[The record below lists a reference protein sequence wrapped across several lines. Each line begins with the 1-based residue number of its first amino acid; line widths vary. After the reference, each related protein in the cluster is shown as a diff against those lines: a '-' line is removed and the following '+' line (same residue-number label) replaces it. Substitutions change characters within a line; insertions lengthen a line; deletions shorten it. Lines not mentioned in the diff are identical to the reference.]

1 MNFKKRLAFTVMLL
15 FVVNCFLFSAGQQ
28 GVTSQESAEYVPSEY
43 EDVYPEFAAK
53 NADIDWR
60 QFEGSTIHVA
70 MLSSVLMDWQVEMI
84 PDFERLTGINV
95 EVEGYAENAL
105 WQKEILDFSSGSG
118 QFDAMFVGPFFAPRF
133 AKEEWVADLSKFIND
148 PTLTDKSWYDYNDIL
163 GSIRNAYSIGDYVV
177 AIPLDGVTHCLFYRK
192 DLFDKYDISVP
203 TTMQELE
210 EAAKKLTLDT
220 NGDEEIDLYGIGL
233 RGVYN
238 QITLPA
244 FMFTYGGGYI
254 DDDMNSII
262 NSPETKEGI
271 DAYVSLLKKYGPP
284 GSAAKNWPDVL
295 EDFRQGNTAMIVD
308 TVAWASQF
316 EDPEKS
322 NVVGKVGIAN
332 IPGTGEKGSKYSE
345 SGEPGWWSWSLS
357 MNNDS
362 RVKGATW
369 LYMQWATS
377 KLQSLRFSLK
387 RGVTSRDWVTT
398 TDEYLEIVEKLNYGE
413 WLEIF
418 LNGMANAHPGYL
430 ATQVNG
436 VPIPE
441 ATEITKTV
449 GTEVTSI
456 ISGQK
461 SLDEALN
468 TAHKQVE
475 QLLEESGY

>member
-1 MNFKKRLAFTVMLL
+1 MRNWRKPGIVIFILLYVLCTTV
-15 FVVNCFLFSAGQQ
+15 FAAGQQ
-28 GVTSQESAEYVPSEY
+28 EAETGAVPAGEVLSEF
-43 EDVYPEFAAK
+43 EDVYPEFAAG

-60 QFEGSTIHVA
+60 QFSGSTIHVA

-84 PDFERLTGINV
+84 PDFERLTGIKV

-105 WQKEILDFSSGSG
+105 WQKEILDFSSGTG

-133 AKEEWVADLSKFIND
+133 AKEEWVADLSEFIND
-148 PTLTDKSWYDYNDIL
+148 PTLTDKDWYDYGDIL
-163 GSIRNAYSIGDYVV
+163 GSIREAYKVGDYVV

-192 DLFDKYDISVP
+192 DILEKYNVPVP
-203 TTMQELE
+203 TTMKELE
-210 EAAKKLTLDT
+210 KAAKKLTLDT
-220 NGDEEIDLYGIGL
+220 DGDGEIDLYGIGL

-254 DDDMNSII
+254 DDSMKSII
-262 NSPETKEGI
+262 TSPETKAGI
-271 DAYVSLLKKYGPP
+271 GAYVSLLQNYGPP

-308 TVAWASQF
+308 TIAWANQF

-322 NVVGKVGIAN
+322 KVAGKVGVAN
-332 IPGTGEKGSKYSE
+332 IPGMTSEKP
-345 SGEPGWWSWSLS
+345 GEPGWWSWSLS

-387 RGVTSRDWVTT
+387 RGVTSRNWVTG
-398 TDEYLEIVEKLNYGE
+398 TDEYLSIAGKLNDGD
-413 WLEIF
+413 WLDVY
-418 LNGMANAHPGYL
+418 LQGMDSAHPGYL
-430 ATQVNG
+430 ATQING
-436 VPIPE
+436 LPIPE
-441 ATEITKTV
+441 STEITKTV

-461 SLDEALN
+461 SLDQALK
-468 TAHKQVE
+468 TAHDKVDSI
-475 QLLEESGY
+475 LVDAGYR